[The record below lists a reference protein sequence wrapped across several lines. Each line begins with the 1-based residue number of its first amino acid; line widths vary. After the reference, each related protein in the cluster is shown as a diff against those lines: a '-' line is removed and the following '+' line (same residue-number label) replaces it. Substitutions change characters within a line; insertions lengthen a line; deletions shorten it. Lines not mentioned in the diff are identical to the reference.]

1 MRHSHVSNAEQNR
14 LAGWSNSLVEAT
26 RKLSCVVNV
35 RSLHRLLLCWC
46 EINTE
51 RSIMRSF
58 EIAIMQHLTAL
69 DHIFQPS
76 ERGFTTLHVIYKQE
90 HAQRTE

>member
-1 MRHSHVSNAEQNR
+1 
-14 LAGWSNSLVEAT
+14 
-26 RKLSCVVNV
+26 
-35 RSLHRLLLCWC
+35 
-46 EINTE
+46 
-51 RSIMRSF
+51 MRSF